1 MIALDESNLCG
12 RKEMS
17 EKKKILTR
25 KEHVSDENVLGG
37 NFPRRKCSIKMCALR
52 KFLVGKFSVEK
63 NN

>member
-1 MIALDESNLCG
+1 
-12 RKEMS
+12 MS

-37 NFPRRKCSIKMCALR
+37 NFPRRKCSIKVCAWR